1 MISLNAN
8 TNTYCELLAAELS
21 PEDLSLVQRGLAYP
35 DDFCDGNIL
44 MEEALTKNG
53 VAVWDDED
61 DQMLDSVI
69 DLWNAAYDAA
79 AAKNFIA

>member
-1 MISLNAN
+1 MTSLNEIVR
-8 TNTYCELLAAELS
+8 TYCQLLAAELS

-35 DDFCDGNIL
+35 DDFCDGNL
-44 MEEALTKNG
+44 LLEEALTKNG
-53 VAVWDDED
+53 VAVWDDADEH
-61 DQMLDSVI
+61 MLDSVI